1 MEHLAQKTD
10 QQTDEPQAEASVKY
24 AGFWV
29 RALASLVDTIML
41 AVIITLPLTLIY
53 GAEEYS
59 TGEKLFLGFWDIFL
73 GYIVPVLLTI
83 WFWMRFLATP
93 GKMLF
98 GVQVVDAE
106 TLSALT
112 VKQSIIRY
120 VGYLP
125 AALVIFIGLLW
136 IAFDRRKQGW
146 HDKLAGSVAIRKAK
160 TN

>member
-10 QQTDEPQAEASVKY
+10 QQADESQAEASVEY

-29 RALASLVDTIML
+29 RALASLVDFILL
-41 AVIITLPLTLIY
+41 AVIISFPLTLIY
-53 GAEEYS
+53 GAEEYW

-98 GVQVVDAE
+98 GV
-106 TLSALT
+106 
-112 VKQSIIRY
+112 
-120 VGYLP
+120 
-125 AALVIFIGLLW
+125 
-136 IAFDRRKQGW
+136 
-146 HDKLAGSVAIRKAK
+146 
-160 TN
+160 

>member
-10 QQTDEPQAEASVKY
+10 QQADESQAEASVEY

-29 RALASLVDTIML
+29 RALASLVDFILL
-41 AVIITLPLTLIY
+41 AVIISFPLTLIY
-53 GAEEYS
+53 GAEEYW

-98 GVQVVDAE
+98 GVQLVDAE
-106 TLSALT
+106 TLTALT
-112 VKQSIIRY
+112 LKQSIIRY

-125 AALVIFIGLLW
+125 AALVIFISLLW

-146 HDKLAGSVAIRKAK
+146 DDKLAGSVAIRKPN